1 MASDGSG
8 TRKSGKHGF
17 RLKMAETILVQCP
30 KLSGGCVLNSRA
42 AVSMQQ
48 YDVSMIHTAKAYS
61 QLSPASMK
69 RSRRTSRTP
78 EVFRRCSW
86 DAYVMNNPESIHSWQ
101 MQALAAQ
108 GFEAKK
114 LARSYPQL
122 ILWQRVPKG
131 GEFRPHVQCIAKD
144 AIRMKHELCIRFFL
158 ARNQE
163 LWISHILI
171 TIVSGHWTE
180 ANPARVTFWSRLQP
194 GGSRLSSTTT
204 AVSSRP
210 ATSATP
216 WSQPSSTLPSWQDCK
231 WIPTWWTDDELMNI

>member
-1 MASDGSG
+1 MEPLLSLDCCSLFWFVMASDGSG

-30 KLSGGCVLNSRA
+30 KLSRGCVLNSRA

-78 EVFRRCSW
+78 EVFVRCSW

-131 GEFRPHVQCIAKD
+131 GSLD
-144 AIRMKHELCIRFFL
+144 RMY
-158 ARNQE
+158 
-163 LWISHILI
+163 S
-171 TIVSGHWTE
+171 V
-180 ANPARVTFWSRLQP
+180 
-194 GGSRLSSTTT
+194 
-204 AVSSRP
+204 
-210 ATSATP
+210 
-216 WSQPSSTLPSWQDCK
+216 LPK
-231 WIPTWWTDDELMNI
+231 ME